1 MQIRDCSRHR
11 AWAVV
16 LLAACGLAGACHSP
30 TEPPPACFVEPP
42 SGAPQAA
49 LYRVTGSGT
58 CDSGATA
65 IAVRPNGGI
74 FTGTMKFRVKGA
86 KPNTLYYVQR
96 AAEFPITASSA
107 DGVCQRANGAPPWT
121 AADGFTSATWLTFP
135 LPFSDQGPLNTLT
148 TDAAGDASVDFE
160 FSSPQIAAG
169 TKFDVTMRLVDAN
182 VGDSAGVTSELRSGC
197 MTVLPL

>member
-16 LLAACGLAGACHSP
+16 LLAGGLAGACDSATGP
-30 TEPPPACFVEPP
+30 DEVCFVEPP
-42 SGAPQAA
+42 SGAPQSA

-65 IAVRPNGGI
+65 IAVRPNGGS
-74 FTGTMKFRVKGA
+74 FAGTMKFRVKGA
-86 KPNTLYYVQR
+86 RPNTLYYVQR
-96 AAEFPITASSA
+96 AADFPITATSA

-121 AADGFTSATWLTFP
+121 AADGFTGPTWATFP
-135 LPFSDQGPLNTLT
+135 LPYTDQGPLKTLT

-160 FSSPQIAAG
+160 FLSPQIATGA
-169 TKFDVTMRLVDAN
+169 KFDVTMRLVDAN
-182 VGDSAGVTSELRSGC
+182 VGDAAGVTSELRSGC
-197 MTVLPL
+197 MTILPL